1 LYYAFDNIS
10 ARVQMILLVLIL
22 PVVKDWRRAVLKIAI
37 LKMMELHFRRLVVS
51 YFMHSEF
58 QWFTL
63 IWWSNLQKIGSDF
76 SSQCY

>member
-58 QWFTL
+58 Q
-63 IWWSNLQKIGSDF
+63 
-76 SSQCY
+76 